1 VTTSGEETGG
11 LGGFLRSRP
20 HLVGLAAFL
29 ALFLT
34 VLLASG
40 SVLAAVLAGAL
51 GYATGYF
58 LTPATGPT
66 YPSGIPVRG
75 ATRDDMRDRLAAFQD
90 ILRQNRGRIPP
101 AADRELGSIGW
112 HLREM
117 IDRWDDVA
125 RAPEQRMALESIV
138 YRYLPSTL
146 EVYLRLPDSAKP
158 AAAGEWIRQLRLL
171 GAEVTANRDAVLRHD
186 LEAMRANGRVLEQR
200 FEDGDLRMFR
210 ENGL

>member
-1 VTTSGEETGG
+1 MTTSGDETGG
-11 LGGFLRSRP
+11 PGGLLRSRP
-20 HLVGLAAFL
+20 HLVGLVAFL
-29 ALFLT
+29 VLFVA

-40 SVLAAVLAGAL
+40 SVLAALLAGAL

-58 LTPATGPT
+58 LTPAAGST
-66 YPSGIPVRG
+66 YSSGVPVRG
-75 ATRDDMRDRLAAFQD
+75 ATRDEMRDRLAAFQD
-90 ILRQNRGRIPP
+90 TLRQNRGRIPP
-101 AADRELGSIGW
+101 AADRELGSIGM

-158 AAAGEWIRQLRLL
+158 AAAGEWTRQLRLL
-171 GAEVTANRDAVLRHD
+171 GTEVTANRDAVLRHD
-186 LEAMRANGRVLEQR
+186 LEAMRANGRILEQR